1 MIEDERRTS
10 PLHCFILAMNMQ
22 IASHTSDHLANE
34 SWCSWLGWCRCCR
47 GPRLVRP
54 RNVRGRALETGD
66 AARLLAQLPATPLA
80 PTNFDIYSWDTCP
93 QLDTYISRITETNT
107 FQSGNIIMLI
117 YSEQSQAGLA
127 PAAGTCLFRQN
138 KNHNREKS
146 AEK

>member
-54 RNVRGRALETGD
+54 RNVRGRGPETRPGCL
-66 AARLLAQLPATPLA
+66 RNSPPHRWRQPILTL
-80 PTNFDIYSWDTCP
+80 YSWDTCP

-107 FQSGNIIMLI
+107 FQSGSGNIIMLI

-127 PAAGTCLFRQN
+127 HACLDKIKIIIARNQQ
-138 KNHNREKS
+138 KS
-146 AEK
+146 DI